1 MGYHT
6 RVISK
11 GILGEFSKIQEEW
24 EELMD
29 ARQQQAKILELCEL
43 ADLYGAIDA
52 YVQNKYGMSIGDIKQ
67 MSDMTVSSFKEGSR
81 K

>member
-1 MGYHT
+1 MGYH
-6 RVISK
+6 ISK
-11 GILGEFSKIQEEW
+11 INKGVLGEFSKVQEEW

-29 ARQQQAKILELCEL
+29 ARQQNGKILELCEL

-52 YVQNKYGMSIGDIKQ
+52 YVKNQYNISIADVAKMSA
-67 MSDMTVSSFKEGSR
+67 MTVSAFTEGSR